1 MGEKNPKKV
10 QDELAK
16 LNDGDSENEVAF
28 NPTTGELEIVEK
40 GNVNPDSTVVTDVAT
55 DGFAQKKLLLWK

>member
-1 MGEKNPKKV
+1 MNEKNPQKV

-16 LNDGDSENEVAF
+16 LNDRSSENEVAF

-40 GNVNPDSTVVTDVAT
+40 GKVNPDSTVVTDVAT
-55 DGFAQKKLLLWK
+55 DGFATQKIML